1 MSESEAKYVWE
12 KQKASEERL
21 VRWYPSLELRCS
33 GRLPRTLRN
42 TSSGPTERNT
52 HTRAHARTS
61 IYYSVVQNTSHSL
74 STSFCPKHFLLQ
86 FSCTLP
92 PSDLLSSLSWYR
104 SLSLSESLSAAAP
117 LPISIYY
124 ASIHIASAGVCV
136 CLSVLRSVRECVC
149 ASAFVCH
156 SVASLHVFTDACDSW
171 RQMCE
176 CEVINII
183 KLTAQHFA
191 QFTQA
196 MKTKAKQ
203 TQPLIF
209 ISWGWAY

>member
-1 MSESEAKYVWE
+1 MNEWEWSKVCVRETEGIGGAISAVVSIIGAALLWSIATDTEEYFIWSHWAKY
-12 KQKASEERL
+12 
-21 VRWYPSLELRCS
+21 
-33 GRLPRTLRN
+33 T
-42 TSSGPTERNT
+42 
-52 HTRAHARTS
+52 HARARTYIHLLFCS
-61 IYYSVVQNTSHSL
+61 AKHQPQPSHFFL
-74 STSFCPKHFLLQ
+74 SKTLFLQ

-92 PSDLLSSLSWYR
+92 PSDLLSSPSWYR
-104 SLSLSESLSAAAP
+104 SLSLWEPVCSSTTSHLYLLCQHAYC
-117 LPISIYY
+117 I
-124 ASIHIASAGVCV
+124 GWCV
-136 CLSVLRSVRECVC
+136 CLSVLRSVWECVC

-156 SVASLHVFTDACDSW
+156 CVASLHVFTDACDSW

-209 ISWGWAY
+209 ISWAWAY

>member
-52 HTRAHARTS
+52 HTRAHAHIS
-61 IYYSVVQNTSHSL
+61 IYYSVVQNTSHFFL
-74 STSFCPKHFLLQ
+74 SKTLFLFAVFLHSSTLWPSFKSVLI
-86 FSCTLP
+86 
-92 PSDLLSSLSWYR
+92 

-124 ASIHIASAGVCV
+124 ASMHIASAGVCV
-136 CLSVLRSVRECVC
+136 CLSVLRSVWECVC

-156 SVASLHVFTDACDSW
+156 CVASLHVFTDACDSW

-203 TQPLIF
+203 IQPLIF
-209 ISWGWAY
+209 ISWAWAY

>member
-52 HTRAHARTS
+52 HTRAHAHIS

-74 STSFCPKHFLLQ
+74 PTSFCPKHFFLQ

-92 PSDLLSSLSWYR
+92 PSDLLSSPPWYR
-104 SLSLSESLSAAAP
+104 SLSLFLRACLQQHHFTSLFIMPACI
-117 LPISIYY
+117 L
-124 ASIHIASAGVCV
+124 HRLVCV
-136 CLSVLRSVRECVC
+136 CLSVLRSVWECVC
-149 ASAFVCH
+149 A
-156 SVASLHVFTDACDSW
+156 ASLHVFTDACDSW

>member
-1 MSESEAKYVWE
+1 MNEWEWSKVCVRETEGIGGAISAVVSIIGAALLWSIATDTEEYFIWSHWAKY
-12 KQKASEERL
+12 
-21 VRWYPSLELRCS
+21 
-33 GRLPRTLRN
+33 
-42 TSSGPTERNT
+42 T
-52 HTRAHARTS
+52 HARAHTYIHLLFCSAKHQPLLF
-61 IYYSVVQNTSHSL
+61 VQNT
-74 STSFCPKHFLLQ
+74 FFLQ

-104 SLSLSESLSAAAP
+104 SLSLWEPVCSSTTSHLYLLCQHAYC
-117 LPISIYY
+117 I
-124 ASIHIASAGVCV
+124 GWCVCV
-136 CLSVLRSVRECVC
+136 CLSVLRSVWECVC
-149 ASAFVCH
+149 ACAFVCH
-156 SVASLHVFTDACDSW
+156 CVASLHVFTDACDSW

-203 TQPLIF
+203 IQPLIF
-209 ISWGWAY
+209 ISWAWAY

>member
-1 MSESEAKYVWE
+1 M
-12 KQKASEERL
+12 
-21 VRWYPSLELRCS
+21 RWYPSLELRCS

-52 HTRAHARTS
+52 HTRAHAHIS
-61 IYYSVVQNTSHSL
+61 IYYSVVQNTSHFFL
-74 STSFCPKHFLLQ
+74 SKTLFFCSFPALFHPLTFFQVCPDIA
-86 FSCTLP
+86 P
-92 PSDLLSSLSWYR
+92 
-104 SLSLSESLSAAAP
+104 SLSESLSAAAP

-124 ASIHIASAGVCV
+124 ASMHIASAGVCV
-136 CLSVLRSVRECVC
+136 CLSVLRSVWECVC

-156 SVASLHVFTDACDSW
+156 CVASLHVFTDACDSW

-209 ISWGWAY
+209 IS